1 MSNHVKSLPG
11 IHSSATQ
18 SRKLGYI
25 MYPFTNAER
34 IERVV
39 FLIAMVVVLL
49 DVFIWRVG
57 G

>member
-25 MYPFTNAER
+25 IYPFTSPER

-49 DVFIWRVG
+49 DVFIWRAV
-57 G
+57 